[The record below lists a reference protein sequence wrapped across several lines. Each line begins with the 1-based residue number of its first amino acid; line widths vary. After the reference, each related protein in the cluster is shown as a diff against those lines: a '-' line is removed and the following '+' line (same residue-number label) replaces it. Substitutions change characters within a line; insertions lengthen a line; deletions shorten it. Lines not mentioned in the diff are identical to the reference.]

1 MASWMPC
8 TNLSSSS
15 NKSRTSR
22 STLSCA
28 VAISRW
34 VPPPLCSLP
43 LPFFFARYADTGAA
57 VGAQAVRNMTDMN
70 ALACPVKFRAI
81 NTFYKYYSGE
91 KVAPVTT
98 IFIGGNHEASNHL
111 TELCVAVVVPTV

>member
-1 MASWMPC
+1 
-8 TNLSSSS
+8 
-15 NKSRTSR
+15 
-22 STLSCA
+22 
-28 VAISRW
+28 
-34 VPPPLCSLP
+34 
-43 LPFFFARYADTGAA
+43 
-57 VGAQAVRNMTDMN
+57 MTDLN

-111 TELCVAVVVPTV
+111 TELCVAVVVVAVACLLLCPSSEMRCANPLTLALRARNHTTTGTTVAGWHPTSTSWACRAWSTSAACG